1 MDFKKLLT
9 KKHSLLYQQD
19 AGGSVLSVKETAD
32 YRWFEYGGEV
42 VQSLMCKAVPEQI
55 LTPISQSLL
64 VFLLWRSR
72 PLKVLNLGLGGASLE
87 RSLATIPSVLITS
100 VEYSQAVIDMAK
112 RYFNLPKK
120 VHVVCQKAEDF
131 IQQPH
136 NETYTKYDVVLC
148 DLFLEEKSPEFLF
161 TQDFYFHLNNIT
173 NDEAVVMINLQ
184 AESDE
189 QLLTALIGI
198 KQHFP
203 YIALIE
209 FDDYKNI
216 VLICSLVEIPNRDIL
231 NEALKNFEQIN
242 FTELN
247 KVIKKIRYIPYSG

>member
-9 KKHSLLYQQD
+9 KKHSLLHQQD

-136 NETYTKYDVVLC
+136 NEAYTKYDVVLC

-173 NDEAVVMINLQ
+173 NDKAVVMINLQ

-216 VLICSLVEIPNRDIL
+216 VLICSLAEIPNRNIL
-231 NEALKNFEQIN
+231 NEQLKNFDQIN